1 METNAKIKAEQIFKD
16 LCKIITAPSGQ
27 DARVSDI
34 DKIVAKNCA
43 VYLVDKI
50 IETEILIDEDVY
62 LETPSYLQYWQ
73 EVKKEINQ
81 LTTKNK

>member
-16 LCKIITAPSGQ
+16 LCKIITAPCGQ

-43 VYLVDKI
+43 VYMIDKLSEELHFTDGRNELMANI
-50 IETEILIDEDVY
+50 AY
-62 LETPSYLQYWQ
+62 
-73 EVKKEINQ
+73 EIN
-81 LTTKNK
+81 NNN

>member
-16 LCKIITAPSGQ
+16 LCKIISASSGQ
-27 DARVSDI
+27 DARVSDS

-43 VYLVDKI
+43 IYLVDKI
-50 IETEILIDEDVY
+50 IYNYEEKYKYCSTKIF
-62 LETPSYLQYWQ
+62 WQ

-81 LTTKNK
+81 INN

>member
-50 IETEILIDEDVY
+50 IYNYEEKYKYCSTKIF
-62 LETPSYLQYWQ
+62 WQ
-73 EVKKEINQ
+73 EVIQEINQ
-81 LTTKNK
+81 INN